1 LYESRRHFLLGP
13 GEHAVERSEVE
24 LFFYEKMLQEHTAD
38 HPCCSIIKEEK
49 SEGILKKTTAHGI
62 GI

>member
-24 LFFYEKMLQEHTAD
+24 SFFYEKMLQEHNAD

-49 SEGILKKTTAHGI
+49 EEGILKH
-62 GI
+62 